1 MNINEQMIAFIE
13 KSPTAFHAV
22 KTIVEELETKG
33 FKELKEKDTWN
44 LEKNGKYYVTRNQSG
59 VLAFVLPENV
69 DALSFHMVASHSDSP
84 TFKLKPKTVMEQEG
98 HYVKLNVEGY
108 GGMIMNTWMD
118 RPLSV
123 AGRVIVKTDS
133 GLEAR
138 LVNID
143 KDFCMIPNMSI
154 HQNRNANSDMKYNP
168 QVDMLPVVGY
178 GKDEGKFMQEIAKSA
193 SCEVEQI
200 LSTDLYLYNR
210 QKGVIWGDDNYV
222 SIGHLDDLQCAF
234 TSLVSFMEAST
245 KEHVNVYCC
254 FDNEEVGSGTRQG
267 AHSNFL
273 SDTLS
278 RICKAFNQDV
288 EVCLAGSLLVSADNA
303 HSVHPNHP
311 ELADPTNRVHMNE
324 GVVIKYNASQSYTTD
339 ALSSAIFMEACK
351 RAEVPYQPFTN
362 RSDTRGGAT
371 LGMINITHV
380 SVPTVDIGAAQW
392 AMHSAYETAGC
403 KDTEYLVK
411 SMKEFYEMEFVI
423 DNMQV
428 TFK

>member
-1 MNINEQMIAFIE
+1 MNINEQMITFIE

-22 KTIVEELETKG
+22 KTIEEELVNNG

-44 LEKNGKYYVTRNQSG
+44 LVCGGKYYLTRNQSG
-59 VLAFVLPENV
+59 ILAFVVPETV
-69 DALSFHMVASHSDSP
+69 DALSFRMVASHSDSP
-84 TFKLKPKTVMEQEG
+84 SFKIKPRCVMEQEG

-123 AGRVIVKTDS
+123 AGRVVVKTDT
-133 GLEAR
+133 GLESR
-138 LVNID
+138 LVNVD
-143 KDFCMIPNMSI
+143 KDLCMIPNMSI

-168 QVDMLPVVGY
+168 QVDMLPVVGF
-178 GKDEGKFMQEIAKSA
+178 GKDEGKFMNEIA
-193 SCEVEQI
+193 SCANCKVEDI
-200 LSTDLYLYNR
+200 LSSDLYLYNR
-210 QKGVIWGDDNYV
+210 QKGCIWGEGNYV
-222 SIGHLDDLQCAF
+222 SIGHLDDLQCAY
-234 TSLVSFMEAST
+234 TSLVSFIDAKCEN
-245 KEHVNVYCC
+245 HVNVYCC

-273 SDTLS
+273 SDTLY
-278 RICKAFNQDV
+278 RICKSFNK
-288 EVCLAGSLLVSADNA
+288 ELEAALAGSILVSADNA

-324 GVVIKYNASQSYTTD
+324 GIVIKYNASQSYTTD
-339 ALSSAIFMEACK
+339 ALSSAIFMECCK
-351 RAEVPYQPFTN
+351 QAEVPYQTFTN

-371 LGMINITHV
+371 LGMISITHV

-392 AMHSAYETAGC
+392 AMHSSYETAGC

-411 SMKEFYEMEFVI
+411 ALKVFYELDFELDTTQVI
-423 DNMQV
+423 
-428 TFK
+428 FK